1 MPSKSTDWNWNI
13 NLHTSLRA
21 GKDFTFDSLFK
32 DTATYINPNSILL
45 SIYKGINMCLAL
57 PGKIIKIEGEIA
69 TVDYGSL
76 KREAN
81 ITLVNVKVGDY
92 VLVHVGFAIEKVD
105 EKRAKETYSLL
116 DNVKL

>member
-1 MPSKSTDWNWNI
+1 
-13 NLHTSLRA
+13 
-21 GKDFTFDSLFK
+21 
-32 DTATYINPNSILL
+32 
-45 SIYKGINMCLAL
+45 MCLAL

-81 ITLVNVKVGDY
+81 ITLVNDVKVGDY